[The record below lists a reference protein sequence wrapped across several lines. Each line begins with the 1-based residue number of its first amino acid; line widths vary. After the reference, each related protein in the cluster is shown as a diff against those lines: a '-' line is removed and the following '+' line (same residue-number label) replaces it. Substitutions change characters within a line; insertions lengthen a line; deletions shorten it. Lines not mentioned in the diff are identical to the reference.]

1 MSNEDANLHAVM
13 PADQQNEIWTAAILG
28 HHHTVWEEFQNILA
42 EMKAQPGGMTKEQ
55 VAVSISFIR
64 TQMEWL
70 RAHGINA
77 AFTIHEAQGIDGL
90 KAGDQL

>member
-1 MSNEDANLHAVM
+1 MTNELSEVM
-13 PADQQNEIWTAAILG
+13 PNAQQDEIWVAAILG
-28 HHHTVWEEFQNILA
+28 HHHTVWEEFQSILA

-55 VAVSISFIR
+55 VAVSISFIKS
-64 TQMEWL
+64 QMEWL

-77 AFTIHEAQGIDGL
+77 AFTIHDAQGIDGL